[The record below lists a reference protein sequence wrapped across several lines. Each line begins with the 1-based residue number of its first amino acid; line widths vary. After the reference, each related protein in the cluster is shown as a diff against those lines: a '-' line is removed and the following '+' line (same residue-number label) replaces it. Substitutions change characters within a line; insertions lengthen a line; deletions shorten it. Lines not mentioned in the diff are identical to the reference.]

1 MIGKEPLHLLDSLV
15 DEVLDSLSIS
25 FLRKETRV
33 QRLSSKDVKTSAAVN
48 TFQREKEEKSRF
60 PASFWLKTDLEQQKH
75 KKT

>member
-15 DEVLDSLSIS
+15 DEVLDSQSIS

-48 TFQREKEEKSRF
+48 TFQREKEEKSQF
-60 PASFWLKTDLEQQKH
+60 PASFWLKTDLEQQ
-75 KKT
+75 